1 MESLCQ
7 QHSLFTDQD
16 GLIRV
21 PFLIKGR
28 LVLPPDI
35 DRRQVEAAFASR
47 LVEANHIYLPG
58 AQALRQQ
65 LIDPVDLQPT
75 GDYQYQLLPTFPPA
89 ELVETDID
97 RLLSGPYSLSVAE
110 LLDYL
115 SLITRQL
122 RENWITVERV
132 RDLSA
137 CSSLLPRAYLDGA
150 FAALLI
156 DLDPAAALRM
166 IDRELSA
173 WGLPG
178 SRLLEG
184 WVEAPGEALP
194 GLAPFLAQGLPG
206 AALCLPHPMTRTLIR
221 AMPTRQLHITAG
233 NVPQAPLISA
243 LRLILTKSA
252 GVIKLPAEASLPGS
266 LLALTA
272 YTAAPDHPLTQN
284 LSMVYWPGG
293 DESIERTLLAPGAF
307 DRIVA
312 WGAPEA
318 VASVQS
324 RSGFTRLVS
333 FNPRYGISLIG
344 REAFADGLDA
354 VAFLGAQDVLIYNQQ
369 ACNASL
375 IHYVEAGFE
384 LACEYARRLQA
395 ALAEWDAAIPQV
407 VLPAQRGQLKRLRRG
422 KYSRAEWLLNLR
434 AGEYISGVVVTPEEF
449 DLLDHPSARLVV
461 VRPVARLEDA
471 LHYMHTGVAMVG
483 AYPEHRRLALLDA
496 IAARGV
502 SSIFPL
508 GQCERVFAGMPQD
521 GMLVLNQL
529 VDWKS
534 G

>member
-16 GLIRV
+16 HLIRV

-28 LVLPPDI
+28 LVLPPEI
-35 DRRQVEAAFASR
+35 DRRQVEAAFAS
-47 LVEANHIYLPG
+47 LPAEVHHVYLPG
-58 AQALRQQ
+58 AQALRQL

-75 GDYQYQLLPTFPPA
+75 GAYQYQLLSMFNPA
-89 ELVETDID
+89 ELIETDFD
-97 RLLSGPYSLSVAE
+97 RLLAGPYSLSVADLQE
-110 LLDYL
+110 YL
-115 SLITRQL
+115 SLIACQL
-122 RENWITVERV
+122 RDHWTTVERV

-137 CSSLLPRAYLDGA
+137 RSSLLPRAYLDGA
-150 FAALLI
+150 FAALQS

-178 SRLLEG
+178 SRFLEG
-184 WVEAPGEALP
+184 WVAAPGEALP

-206 AALCLPHPMTRTLIR
+206 AALCPPHPMARTLIR

-266 LLALTA
+266 LLALAA
-272 YTAAPDHPLTQN
+272 YAAAPDHPLTQN
-284 LSMVYWPGG
+284 LSVVYWPGG

-307 DRIVA
+307 DRVVV

-318 VASVQS
+318 VASLQS
-324 RSGFTRLVS
+324 RAGFTRLVS

-344 REAFADGLDA
+344 REAFANDLGA

-375 IHYVEAGFE
+375 VHYIEAGFE
-384 LACEYARRLQA
+384 SACEYARRLQA
-395 ALAEWDAAIPQV
+395 ALAEWDVAIPQV

-422 KYSRAEWLLNLR
+422 KYNRAEWLLNLR
-434 AGEYISGVVVTPEEF
+434 AGEYASGVVVIPEEF
-449 DLLDHPSARLVV
+449 DLLDHPMARLVV

-471 LHYMHTGVAMVG
+471 LPYLHAGVAMAG
-483 AYPEHRRLALLDA
+483 IYPEHRRLALLDA

>member
-1 MESLCQ
+1 MESLCE

-16 GLIRV
+16 SLIRV
-21 PFLIKGR
+21 PFLIKGC
-28 LVLPPDI
+28 LVLPPEI
-35 DRRQVEAAFASR
+35 DRRQVENAFTG
-47 LVEANHIYLPG
+47 LPLEANHVRLPG
-58 AQALRQQ
+58 AQALRQP
-65 LIDPVDLQPT
+65 LIDPVDLQPS
-75 GDYQYQLLPTFPPA
+75 GDYQYLLMPALHPA
-89 ELVETDID
+89 ELIETDID
-97 RLLSGPYSLSVAE
+97 RLLVGPYSLSVTD
-110 LLDYL
+110 LLEYL
-115 SLITRQL
+115 SLIARQL
-122 RENWITVERV
+122 QSHWTTVERV

-137 CSSLLPRAYLDGA
+137 RFSMLPRAYLAGA
-150 FAALLI
+150 FATLLS
-156 DLDPAAALRM
+156 DLDPAAALSM

-178 SRLLEG
+178 SRFLEG
-184 WVEAPGEALP
+184 WVEVPGEALP
-194 GLAPFLAQGLPG
+194 GLAPLLALGLPG
-206 AALCLPHPMTRTLIR
+206 AALHPPHPMARTLIR

-266 LLALTA
+266 LLALAA
-272 YTAAPDHPLTQN
+272 YAAAPDHPLTQN
-284 LSMVYWPGG
+284 LSVVYWPGG

-318 VASVQS
+318 VASLQS
-324 RSGFTRLVS
+324 RAGFTRLVS

-344 REAFADGLDA
+344 REAFADSLEK
-354 VAFLGAQDVLIYNQQ
+354 VAFLGAQDTLIYNQQ

-375 IHYVEAGFE
+375 THYIEAGFE
-384 LACEYARRLQA
+384 AACEYAQRLQT

-434 AGEYISGVVVTPEEF
+434 AGEYASGVVVIPEEF
-449 DLLDHPSARLVV
+449 DLLDHPMARLVV
-461 VRPVARLEDA
+461 VRPVDHLEDA
-471 LHYMHTGVAMVG
+471 LLYLHAGVAMAG
-483 AYPEHRRLALLDA
+483 IYPEHRRLALLDVV
-496 IAARGV
+496 AAHGV

-521 GMLVLNQL
+521 GMLVLSQL